1 MCYKKSMILIIL
13 LPILLTFKNKLKMKI
28 NKIYTLFFLLF
39 TISALSSCVTSPT
52 KTTTSNKVSQQE
64 PTATIKKVDANG
76 FKAEVEGKKV
86 QLVDVRTPGEYKQGH
101 IENAENHNVF
111 DKNFMEQMAKY
122 KKDQPIY
129 VYCRSGGRSMKA
141 ANMLKSKGYNVVNL
155 NGGFNGWVRSGFKSV
170 K

>member
-1 MCYKKSMILIIL
+1 
-13 LPILLTFKNKLKMKI
+13 MKI
-28 NKIYTLFFLLF
+28 TKIYTLFFLLF
-39 TISALSSCVTSPT
+39 TVSALSSCVTSPA
-52 KTTTSNKVSQQE
+52 KTATANNVSKHE
-64 PTATIKKVDANG
+64 PTPTIKRVDANG
-76 FKAEVEGKKV
+76 FKVEVEGKKV

-155 NGGFNGWVRSGFKSV
+155 NGGFNGWMRSGFKIV